1 MSSLERVTIRS
12 LSIPPSSAPTPAR
25 SRWRTRHRARSQAAP
40 DSVGWESG
48 FFRWAL
54 LSIVAAAILVQPRR
68 SSTSS
73 CAVSAAHLERRSKA
87 LWSIWHL
94 PGGGCPTPV
103 GCCRGWGR
111 LLPTH
116 IPSVMQPFVAS
127 MEVVGVP
134 LGSGQPMVLRV
145 ASWWLATGLHRS
157 GGVPTD
163 GQQVS
168 IPLCRF
174 VSLWGAVCLLTL

>member
-1 MSSLERVTIRS
+1 MEHV
-12 LSIPPSSAPTPAR
+12 AP
-25 SRWRTRHRARSQAAP
+25 
-40 DSVGWESG
+40 
-48 FFRWAL
+48 
-54 LSIVAAAILVQPRR
+54 PRR
-68 SSTSS
+68 RLPDPSGVLTRLGL
-73 CAVSAAHLERRSKA
+73 ASAH
-87 LWSIWHL
+87 
-94 PGGGCPTPV
+94 PN
-103 GCCRGWGR
+103 
-111 LLPTH
+111 
-116 IPSVMQPFVAS
+116 PSVMQPFVAS

-145 ASWWLATGLHRS
+145 ASWWLTTGLHRS

>member
-1 MSSLERVTIRS
+1 MSESQLDHF
-12 LSIPPSSAPTPAR
+12 PSHLVQHPLLPGVGGGLGTGHGAKR
-25 SRWRTRHRARSQAAP
+25 LRTRW
-40 DSVGWESG
+40 DGNLV
-48 FFRWAL
+48 FRWAL

-103 GCCRGWGR
+103 GCCRGWGW

-145 ASWWLATGLHRS
+145 ASWWLTTGLHRS